1 MSGEENEF
9 PDELEANYQ
18 RERRLLLREIRIW
31 IEVLSEEERNTP
43 HKSVGGRLFTP
54 LQVLHE
60 VEESTQFG
68 RLFVESYSRHR
79 IESAKLQEE

>member
-1 MSGEENEF
+1 MSGEKNEF

-18 RERRLLLREIRIW
+18 TQRHLLLREIRAW
-31 IEVLSEEERNTP
+31 IEALSEEERNTP
-43 HKSVGGRLFTP
+43 HKSVGGRIFTP

-68 RLFVESYSRHR
+68 RWFVESYSRHR
-79 IESAKLQEE
+79 IESSKLKEE

>member
-1 MSGEENEF
+1 MSGRERDF

-18 RERRLLLREIRIW
+18 RLREQLLEEIRAW
-31 IEVLSEEERNTP
+31 IEAISEEERHKP
-43 HKSVGGRLFTP
+43 HKSVGGRVFTP

-68 RLFVESYSRHR
+68 RLFVEQYSLHK
-79 IESAKLQEE
+79 IESTKVKEE